1 MLCSKNALRRI
12 TAVSCALLILLSVGC
27 GKDKKDNKNGV
38 TEASV
43 SSVVSSEISDT
54 SSMETGKQD
63 TAVSSDSEPVT
74 TELVSTPVAL
84 EPDDL
89 DVNVFDSLH
98 PSYQAIL
105 IDYRAM
111 VQAVVNDDMT
121 DNGDGTFT
129 SPHYPYPLMSYSMT
143 EIHSKVKELSVNS
156 FGYAVRD
163 INNDGITELLLICD
177 NYAIIELYTLVNNEA
192 KLSMFFWPG
201 FTGTISSDGKL
212 YSEMLASSTNMTYYA
227 IEALNAEKGI
237 FEAVKRLGRFI
248 AVDPADVFYVEAKGE
263 DELDITKEQFDAF
276 VALFPEIP
284 KFGEPSDGTSD
295 LLEFIP
301 ISIEK

>member
-1 MLCSKNALRRI
+1 MLFSNNALRRI

-27 GKDKKDNKNGV
+27 GKDKKDNKKGI
-38 TEASV
+38 TETSGT
-43 SSVVSSEISDT
+43 SVVSSEITDT
-54 SSMETGKQD
+54 SSIETDKHD
-63 TAVSSDSEPVT
+63 TAVSSDSETVT

-89 DVNVFDSLH
+89 DVNIFDTLH
-98 PSYQAIL
+98 PSYQTIL

-143 EIHSKVKELSVNS
+143 EIHSKVKDLSVDS

-163 INNDGITELLLICD
+163 INNDGVTELLLICD
-177 NYAIIELYTLVNNEA
+177 NYAIIEIYTLINNEA

-227 IEALNAEKGI
+227 IETLDAEKGI
-237 FEAVKRLGRFI
+237 FTAVKRLGRFL
-248 AVDPADVFYVEAKGE
+248 ADDPSNVFYVEAKGD
-263 DELDITKEQFDAF
+263 DEIDITKGQYEAF
-276 VALFPEIP
+276 IALFPKIP
-284 KFGEPSDGTSD
+284 KFGEPSDGTSGI
-295 LLEFIP
+295 LEFIP
-301 ISIEK
+301 ISVDK